1 LTGLLYPLSPVTVT
15 VEIPDVPGF
24 TAAGVVAEIRNPLT
38 VRFTVVLCTTAFDVP
53 VTVMV

>member
-1 LTGLLYPLSPVTVT
+1 LSPVTVT